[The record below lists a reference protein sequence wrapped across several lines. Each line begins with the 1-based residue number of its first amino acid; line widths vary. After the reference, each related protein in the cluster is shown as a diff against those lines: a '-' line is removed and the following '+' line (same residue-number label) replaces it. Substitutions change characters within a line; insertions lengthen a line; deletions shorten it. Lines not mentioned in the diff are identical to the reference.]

1 MTAMNRWLGL
11 GCLTLALFVVGAAD
25 AAPKKNVKPQD
36 VLRAQFP
43 KLKYSSF
50 TKSEIPGFYEVIT
63 EGRVI
68 YFHPQTGYLFI
79 GDIVTKEGRSLTQER
94 AAGERYK
101 LLTPSDLKKAVKV
114 GSGKNIV
121 VEVTDPDCPYCR
133 KMHAYWNMRND
144 VTRYIFFKP
153 LDIHPDSVKKA
164 TYILAAHD
172 TEKAL
177 FEVYSGQLDANRPLL
192 DKKYDDKGLLQ
203 AQKAVADKLRVDAT
217 PSYWVNGKYV
227 SGANIPLVE
236 KYLGK
241 IR

>member
-1 MTAMNRWLGL
+1 MTMTRWIGLVCLAM
-11 GCLTLALFVVGAAD
+11 ALSVGGAAD
-25 AAPKKNVKPQD
+25 AASKKNMKPQD

-43 KLKYSSF
+43 KLKYTSF
-50 TKSEIPGFYEVIT
+50 TKTDIPGLYEVIT
-63 EGRVI
+63 DGRIV
-68 YFHPQTGYLFI
+68 YFHPRTGYLFV
-79 GDIVTKEGRSLTQER
+79 GDIITKEGRSLTQER
-94 AAGERYK
+94 AAAERYK
-101 LLTPSDLKKAVKV
+101 LLTPDDMKKAIKV
-114 GSGKNIV
+114 GSGKNVV

-164 TYILAAHD
+164 TYILAAQD

-177 FEVYSGQLDANRPLL
+177 FEVYSGQLDANRAVL

-203 AQKAVADKLRVDAT
+203 AQKAVANKLRVDAT

-227 SGANIPLVE
+227 SGANIPLIE